1 MEEQTSI
8 IQFLKPEGIP
18 FALLLLVLT
27 VIAARFT
34 TRSLDRLGQRFADRR
49 LAINQA
55 ASFLRFGIYLVGA
68 LAMVAT
74 VVHLTNEVLFALGGT
89 AAVALGFALKD
100 LVASI
105 IAGLI
110 VLVDK
115 PFQVGDRVT
124 FDGYYGEIKHIG
136 LRSVRLVT
144 LDDTQITIPNS
155 KFLTDSVASGNAGA
169 VEMMIQLDF
178 LIGPDQDIPAAKRIV
193 EEALAS
199 SRYIHLKHPWNVL
212 TSVVT
217 QDGYYAVQL
226 RAKAYVLDVKFEK
239 AFASDV
245 TERVLEGFRSAGVA
259 PPAMLHRGEGHPGTS
274 PESSREPA
282 RT

>member
-74 VVHLTNEVLFALGGT
+74 VVHLTDEVLFALGGT

-124 FDGYYGEIKHIG
+124 FDGHYGEIKHIG

-178 LIGPDQDIPAAKRIV
+178 LIGPDQDIPGAKRIV

-259 PPAMLHRGEGHPGTS
+259 PPAMLHRGEGHPGSSES
-274 PESSREPA
+274 PREPA
-282 RT
+282 RA